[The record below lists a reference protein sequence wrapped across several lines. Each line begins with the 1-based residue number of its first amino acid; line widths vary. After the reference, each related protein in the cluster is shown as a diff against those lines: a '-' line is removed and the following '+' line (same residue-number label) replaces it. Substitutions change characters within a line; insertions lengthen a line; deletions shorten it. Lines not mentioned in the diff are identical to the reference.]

1 MSMPGTLVVITCN
14 EANPMVDA
22 ARHFNLNT
30 STTRVIRTA
39 GGRIEGAINSIYQI
53 AQSVRIDMVIVVQHT
68 SCPWSPGE
76 VENNLRSDI
85 QALKASPYVQK
96 DVSIIGYVLDLASD
110 QLREVNVPRTGPE
123 AEARQ
128 QVLDQMKDFG
138 PFWS

>member
-1 MSMPGTLVVITCN
+1 
-14 EANPMVDA
+14 MVDP

-39 GGRIEGAINSIYQI
+39 GGRTEGAINSIYQV
-53 AQSVRIDMVIVVQHT
+53 AQSVKIDMIIVVQHT

-76 VENNLRSDI
+76 VENNVRSDI
-85 QALKASPYVQK
+85 QGLKASPYVQN
-96 DVSIIGYVLDLASD
+96 DISIIGYILDLAND

-123 AEARQ
+123 AEGRQ
-128 QVLDQMKDFG
+128 QVLDQMKDFS